1 MIKNPQ
7 NDIDYLSVSATMR
20 NKKGE
25 KLIIMIIIIA
35 STAAATTHLTEMQ
48 YGLTL
53 KTDSIS
59 HLLPLVF
66 ASLSKVILTSLHVLQ
81 GFLKRCCAV
90 LRVPWWSKETSKQTN
105 FRVG

>member
-25 KLIIMIIIIA
+25 KLIIMIIIA
-35 STAAATTHLTEMQ
+35 STAATTHLTEMQ
-48 YGLTL
+48 YGLIL

-59 HLLPLVF
+59 HLLPFVF
-66 ASLSKVILTSLHVLQ
+66 ASLSKVVLTSLHVLQ
-81 GFLKRCCAV
+81 EFLKRCCAV
-90 LRVPWWSKETSKQTN
+90 LRHRIGAKKQAN
-105 FRVG
+105 

>member
-35 STAAATTHLTEMQ
+35 STAAAAAAHLTEMQ

-59 HLLPLVF
+59 HLPPLVF
-66 ASLSKVILTSLHVLQ
+66 GSLSKVVLTSLPNQEERNSFIHHIH
-81 GFLKRCCAV
+81 A
-90 LRVPWWSKETSKQTN
+90 WH
-105 FRVG
+105 

>member
-25 KLIIMIIIIA
+25 KLIIMIIIA
-35 STAAATTHLTEMQ
+35 STAATTHLTEMQ

-59 HLLPLVF
+59 HLLPPLVF
-66 ASLSKVILTSLHVLQ
+66 ASLSKVVLTSLHVLQ
-81 GFLKRCCAV
+81 EFLKRCCAV
-90 LRVPWWSKETSKQTN
+90 LRVPWWNKETNKLTN
-105 FRVG
+105 FRAG